1 MSKVHSESTGGQSP
15 ASTSCPESSGDE
27 VKFAIC
33 SDATF
38 LLSTA
43 EMKDRDLTG
52 RTLWTG
58 LVLTEEEVDLVRGHM
73 VSHKHESASKIIS
86 RLPRLPKDPTNNP

>member
-1 MSKVHSESTGGQSP
+1 MSKVHSESAGGQSP
-15 ASTSCPESSGDE
+15 ASTSCPESSEDGAS
-27 VKFAIC
+27 FAIC
-33 SDATF
+33 SDATV

-58 LVLTEEEVDLVRGHM
+58 IVLTEEEVSLVRGRM
-73 VSHKHESASKIIS
+73 VSQQHESASKLIS
-86 RLPRLPKDPTNNP
+86 RLPRLPKKPTNNP

>member
-1 MSKVHSESTGGQSP
+1 M
-15 ASTSCPESSGDE
+15 
-27 VKFAIC
+27 KFAIC

-52 RTLWTG
+52 RTLWIG
-58 LVLTEEEVDLVRGHM
+58 LVLTEEEISLVRGQM
-73 VSHKHESASKIIS
+73 VSHQHESASKIIS
-86 RLPRLPKDPTNNP
+86 RLPRLHRAPKEPTDNP

>member
-27 VKFAIC
+27 TKFAIG
-33 SDATF
+33 SDASF

-58 LVLTEEEVDLVRGHM
+58 LVLTEEEARMVRGYTAN
-73 VSHKHESASKIIS
+73 KADEIASKIIS
-86 RLPRLPKDPTNNP
+86 RLPLLPKEPTNTP